1 MPTRQPAQLDRPLI
15 AAAMLGLSAGMRT
28 FAPPVALAVRQR
40 KPFRGPARLAAFAGG
55 AAEIVADKLPK
66 TGSRWAPGPVA
77 GRIVSA
83 SIGGRELDGWKG
95 AGVAALASVA
105 AAYTGARLRTSVRGR
120 AAQLVAAVAE
130 DALCYGLALAA
141 VSENR

>member
-1 MPTRQPAQLDRPLI
+1 
-15 AAAMLGLSAGMRT
+15 MLGLSAGMRT
-28 FAPPVALAVRQR
+28 FAPPVALAVRER
-40 KPFRGPARLAAFAGG
+40 GPFRGPARLVAFAGG
-55 AAEIVADKLPK
+55 AVELAADKLP
-66 TGSRWAPGPVA
+66 TMGSRWGPGPVA

-83 SIGGRELDGWKG
+83 SIGGRELDGWTG

-120 AAQLVAAVAE
+120 AARLEAAVAE

-141 VSENR
+141 VGQSR